1 MSDEAFVARSRAGF
15 TEHFPQVMGAVEQ
28 GTTVNSSVVLE
39 DGEPVDIRVDG
50 QLIYGGDAR
59 RFAAGQVTAYIQ
71 KPVRFFVQRLD
82 LAGIVTGVGRR
93 LIERIEKGLRTDEF
107 GKCTG
112 QPTDNPTFL
121 IVFGVGL
128 GHHLKELVEKTE
140 ARWLIIVEPLVEFFP
155 HSFHVVDWGDLVS
168 DFNARCGSVQI
179 ITEIE
184 PDKIVKAI
192 SDTVLR
198 SGVPYTDGSWV
209 FTHYPLWA
217 FSEARD
223 RLHEAMEFAFI
234 NRGFYEDELVMMR
247 NAVKNYATCDFWLI
261 ESAPRLCRRETA
273 VIVAAGPSLDEGIET
288 IHRIRDRV
296 VLFSAGTALRA
307 LLRNG
312 IIPDFHCELENVE
325 AVCDALAET
334 AKFGDLSQIRLL
346 ASSTVH
352 PKVPPLFGELY
363 FYFRDSVSPTQI
375 FGRKHSEILGTAP
388 TCANLAITVAA
399 VMGFTDFALFGT
411 DCGTRPGGARHA
423 TGTVYSDVDKF
434 KAHDRAQSN
443 AMEVE
448 GNFGGTILTDNI
460 YDSCRVML
468 GGAIRHFGLRVR
480 NCSDGA
486 LIEHAVPC
494 TPDALEVHTPVVD
507 RAALFASLEKT
518 MQRYARGTI
527 LADAD
532 LDLVRRNTKELFVD
546 LDKLLAGLG
555 EGEADFAG
563 AYDRVMAFVNE
574 AKDRYGHSE
583 SIISGSLQA
592 LPRVAMFYGFRLAEA
607 EGRRKLFDVFI
618 AEFRDICA
626 FMAENINAL
635 FDGLEFTPAP
645 AQAIAA
651 ASTR

>member
-15 TEHFPQVMGAVEQ
+15 TEHFPEVMAAIEKGSP
-28 GTTVNSSVVLE
+28 VNSSVVLE
-39 DGEPVDIRVDG
+39 DGESIDIRVDG

-59 RFAAGQVTAYIQ
+59 RFAARQVEAYIQ

-82 LAGIVTGVGRR
+82 LSGIVTAVGKR
-93 LIERIEKGLRTDEF
+93 LIDCIEKGLRSDAF
-107 GKCTG
+107 GECTA

-121 IVFGVGL
+121 IVFGIGL
-128 GHHLKELVEKTE
+128 GHHLKELVAKTQ

-155 HSFHVVDWGDLVS
+155 HSFHAVDWAELVS
-168 DFNARCGSVQI
+168 DFKARGGSVQI
-179 ITEIE
+179 ITDIE
-184 PDKIVKAI
+184 PDKIVKRI
-192 SDTVLR
+192 SGTVLQK
-198 SGVPYTDGSWV
+198 GVPYTDGSWV

-217 FSEARD
+217 FGEARS

-247 NAVKNYATCDFWLI
+247 NAVKNYATCDFWLV
-261 ESAPRLCRRETA
+261 ENAPRLCRRETA

-288 IHRIRDRV
+288 LHRIRDQV

-312 IIPDFHCELENVE
+312 IVPDFQCELENVE

-352 PKVPPLFGELY
+352 PAVPPLFRELY
-363 FYFRDSVSPTQI
+363 FYFRDSVSSTQI
-375 FGRKHSEILGTAP
+375 FGRKHREIYATAP
-388 TCANLAITVAA
+388 TCANLALTVAS
-399 VMGFTDFALFGT
+399 VMGFTDFVLFGT

-423 TGTVYSDVDKF
+423 KGTVYSDVDKF
-434 KAHDRAQSN
+434 KAHDRARSD
-443 AMEVE
+443 AIEVE

-468 GGAIRHFGLRVR
+468 ADTIRHFGLRVR

-494 TPDALEVHTPVVD
+494 APDALDIKTPIVD
-507 RAALFASLEKT
+507 RAALFAGLEKAL
-518 MQRYARGTI
+518 QRYAPGTI

-532 LDLVRRNTKELFVD
+532 LNLVRQNTKELFAD

-555 EGEADFAG
+555 EGDVDFAG

-574 AKDRYGHSE
+574 AKDRYGYSE

-592 LPRVAMFYGFRLAEA
+592 LPRIAMFYGFRLAEA
-607 EGRRKLFDVFI
+607 EGRRKLFDLFI

-635 FDGLEFTPAP
+635 FDGLELTSAP
-645 AQAIAA
+645 AEAIAA
-651 ASTR
+651 GSTR